1 MSYILGIFDP
11 DTDYA
16 NQLMDYIKRKQKAIT
31 QVRIFTNAKSLIEYL
46 EHDKLNV
53 LLLNEEINTD
63 EVLHRNIKNICI
75 LSEGNFARE
84 EENCHVI
91 YKFQSAQKVM
101 EELFSY
107 FPLEDTLIRAFLS
120 GNGSLNIISVFS
132 VGKENER
139 QVFSYF
145 LASEYAKIKRTL
157 YINLD
162 LFSPW
167 TKNSGSNFEKGL
179 SEFIYYLKQSHPNL
193 ISKMNGIVTKINN
206 LDCIQGVSFG
216 PDIYELV
223 PEDIYYWIKT
233 LKESSE
239 YEVIIFD
246 VGCFFESTLELFR
259 SSNELLLLIGDQRL
273 EEEKYRNFRS
283 QLQLAGYGDVLVQIT
298 EVAISKDVENRLGYY
313 TPNDLYSEEYRDIVM
328 EYVKSFQEV

>member
-1 MSYILGIFDP
+1 LSYILGIFDP

-16 NQLMDYIKRKQKAIT
+16 NQLMDYIKRKQKTIT
-31 QVRIFTNAKSLIEYL
+31 QVRIFTNARSLLEYL
-46 EHDKLNV
+46 DHDKLNV
-53 LLLNEEINTD
+53 LLLNEEVTMD
-63 EVLHRNIKNICI
+63 EVLHQNIKNICI

-84 EENCHVI
+84 QESCHVI

-107 FPLEDTLIRAFLS
+107 FPLEDTLMRAFLS
-120 GNGSLNIISVFS
+120 DNGSLNIISVFS

-145 LASEYAKIKRTL
+145 LASEYAKTRKTL

-162 LFSPW
+162 LFSAW
-167 TKNSGSNFEKGL
+167 TEISGSNFEKGL
-179 SEFIYYLKQSHPNL
+179 SEFIYYLKQSNPNL
-193 ISKMNGIVTKINN
+193 ISKMNGIITKINN

-223 PEDIYYWIKT
+223 PDDIFYWLKT

-239 YEVIIFD
+239 YEVVVFD
-246 VGCFFESTLELFR
+246 VGCFFQSTLELFR

-283 QLQLAGYGDVLVQIT
+283 QLQLAGYEDVLTQMT
-298 EVAISKDVENRLGYY
+298 EVAISKDTENRLEYV
-313 TPNDLYSEEYRDIVM
+313 TLNDLYSEKYRDIVM
-328 EYVKSFQEV
+328 EYVKYY

>member
-31 QVRIFTNAKSLIEYL
+31 QVRIFTNGRSLMEYL
-46 EHDKLNV
+46 EHDKINV
-53 LLLNEEINTD
+53 LLLNEEITMD
-63 EVLHRNIKNICI
+63 EVLHQNINNICI

-84 EENCHVI
+84 QADYHVI

-120 GNGSLNIISVFS
+120 DNGSLNIISIFS

-145 LASEYAKIKRTL
+145 LASEYAKTRKTL

-162 LFSPW
+162 LFSAW
-167 TKNSGSNFEKGL
+167 AGSNFEKGL

-193 ISKMNGIVTKINN
+193 ISKMNGIITKINN

-223 PEDIYYWIKT
+223 PDDIYYWIKT

-246 VGCFFESTLELFR
+246 VGCFFQSTLELFR
-259 SSNELLLLIGDQRL
+259 SSNELLLLIGEQRL

-283 QLQLAGYGDVLVQIT
+283 QLQLAGYEDVLGQIR
-298 EVAISKDVENRLGYY
+298 EVAISKDTENRLEYF
-313 TPNDLYSEEYRDIVM
+313 TPNDLNSEEYRDIVM
-328 EYVKSFQEV
+328 EYVK